1 MKKDIL
7 VKSIKNV
14 TSFTF
19 LWLFIT
25 STAPWIFFRWP
36 GHPYKILTFFCL
48 LFFCAMLLIKI
59 EQIKFSKTLI
69 NILLIQTIFYSVMLV
84 YHNDYANLTL
94 IIQLISLLITIT
106 YISVFLNMKL
116 FVKSYIYVILITG
129 IGGAFAFFIHLFFGI
144 TPIFR
149 VSYGNDVSYFLGL
162 TTTNVFIDSGSLRML
177 RFAGFFDEPGTFGLY
192 SLFAIIL
199 NKIYFNNKKIEN
211 VLILVTCLTL
221 SIAFYFSGF
230 VHLILFYFNKKN
242 WSYFVLFFLFV
253 GLTYFFLQYFDN
265 PIIDLINKLTFS
277 RIEEVSGDFAGS
289 NRGDLMVNDYN
300 VFVNNPLL
308 GVGYSSPQISGSNFF
323 SIFARY
329 GLLGSFFYYFML
341 LYLLYVIVK
350 LNDFYYLK
358 FFFLI
363 LLGLLHRPEIASI
376 LTLLLLYSL
385 IHFIENKLNS
395 NNKLISPNDDI
406 S

>member
-48 LFFCAMLLIKI
+48 FYFSGMLLIKI
-59 EQIKFSKTLI
+59 KKIKFYKSLV
-69 NILLIQTIFYSVMLV
+69 NILLIQASFYFVMVV
-84 YHNDYANLTL
+84 YHNDFANVTL
-94 IIQLISLLITIT
+94 IIQLISLLIAVT
-106 YISVFLNMKL
+106 YISIFLNMEF

-129 IGGAFAFFIHLFFGI
+129 IGGALAFFIHLFIGI

-149 VSYGNDVSYFLGL
+149 VEYGNDVSYFLGL
-162 TTTNVFIDSGSLRML
+162 TTTNVFIDIGSLRML

-199 NKIYFNNKKIEN
+199 NKIYFNNKKIEI

-221 SIAFYFSGF
+221 SVAFYFSIF
-230 VHLILFYFNKKN
+230 LYLFLFYFNKNN
-242 WSYFVLFFLFV
+242 WSFFVLFFLIT
-253 GLTYFFLQYFDN
+253 GLTYLILQYFDN
-265 PIIDLINKLTFS
+265 PIIELINKLTFS
-277 RIEEVSGDFAGS
+277 RVEEVSGDFAGS
-289 NRGDLMVNDYN
+289 NRGDLMVNDYS
-300 VFVNNPLL
+300 VFVNNPVL
-308 GVGYSSPQISGSNFF
+308 GAGYSSPQILGSNFF

-358 FFFLI
+358 FFVVI
-363 LLGLLHRPEIASI
+363 LAVLLHRPEIASI
-376 LTLLLLYSL
+376 LTSLLLYSL
-385 IHFIENKLNS
+385 IYFIENKLNS
-395 NNKLISPNDDI
+395 NNKLISRNNDI